1 MKVSEAK
8 AAHEAAA
15 THLQTAEQKLRK
27 AQEHYDY
34 CKDEFDRTGINLT
47 WAHQVE
53 AHEEAAEPVKEPM
66 PTPQE
71 LANHAEALHRMRMA
85 F

>member
-8 AAHEAAA
+8 AAHEAALH
-15 THLQTAEQKLRK
+15 HLRAARKQLTDAQKK
-27 AQEHYDY
+27 FDY
-34 CKDEFDRTGINLT
+34 CLDEFDRTAINIT
-47 WAHQVE
+47 H
-53 AHEEAAEPVKEPM
+53 AEPDEPIKEPM

-71 LANHAEALHRMRMA
+71 LANHAEMLHRMRMA

>member
-8 AAHEAAA
+8 AAHEAALQ
-15 THLQTAEQKLRK
+15 HLRVAARQLKA
-27 AQEHYDY
+27 AQEKFDY
-34 CKDEFDRTGINLT
+34 CLDEFDRTAINIT
-47 WAHQVE
+47 H
-53 AHEEAAEPVKEPM
+53 AERDEPEKVKEPM

-71 LANHAEALHRMRMA
+71 LANHAEALHRMKMA